1 MLISKKYIS
10 LLFLIFLSHV
20 LSGKDSITVYL
31 FLLDECRICQELAP
45 EMNAI
50 FDEYQSTIG
59 FIGLFPNFSSKSE
72 GIKKFKD
79 KYRIKFNTRTDYFK
93 KVTHKF
99 EATIL
104 PEVIVYN
111 ETAKTIVYRGA
122 INDLFYTP
130 GKRRHFVQ
138 NHYLRDAL
146 RAVSESKLPAIAS
159 SQPVGCYINFNDS
172 IN

>member
-1 MLISKKYIS
+1 MLILKRFFSILS
-10 LLFLIFLSHV
+10 LIFLSNFMT
-20 LSGKDSITVYL
+20 GKDSISVYL

-45 EMNAI
+45 EMNTI
-50 FDEYQSTIG
+50 YEEYQSDIG
-59 FIGLFPNFSSKSE
+59 FIGLFPNFSSKSD
-72 GIKKFKD
+72 GIKKFKE
-79 KYRIKFNTRTDYFK
+79 KYQIKFNTRTDYFK
-93 KVTHKF
+93 KMTHKF

-111 ETAKTIVYRGA
+111 ETSKTIVYRGA

-146 RAVSESKLPAIAS
+146 KAISENKLPAIAS
-159 SQPVGCYINFNDS
+159 TQPIGCYINFNDS
-172 IN
+172 LN

>member
-1 MLISKKYIS
+1 MKFIKSSFSIFWILCLSNVISA
-10 LLFLIFLSHV
+10 
-20 LSGKDSITVYL
+20 KDSITVYF

-50 FDEYQSTIG
+50 YTEYQSEIG
-59 FIGLFPNFSSKSE
+59 FLGLFTNFSSKST
-72 GIKKFKD
+72 GIQHFKE
-79 KYRIKFNTRTDYFK
+79 KYQIKFNTRTDYFK
-93 KVTHKF
+93 KMAHKF

-111 ETAKTIVYRGA
+111 ETSKSILYRGA

-138 NHYLRDAL
+138 NHYLKDAL
-146 RAVSESKLPAIAS
+146 KAISQNKLPTIS
-159 SQPVGCYINFNDS
+159 KSQPIGCFINFNDS

>member
-1 MLISKKYIS
+1 MNLLKSSFSALSLI
-10 LLFLIFLSHV
+10 LLSNAI
-20 LSGKDSITVYL
+20 SGKDSITVYF

-45 EMNAI
+45 EINII
-50 FDEYQSTIG
+50 FEQYHQEIG
-59 FIGLFPNFSSKSE
+59 FLGLFPNFSSKST
-72 GIKKFKD
+72 GINQFKE
-79 KYRIKFNTRTDYFK
+79 KYHIKLNTRTDYFK
-93 KVTHKF
+93 KMANKF

-111 ETAKTIVYRGA
+111 ETSKSILYRGA

-138 NHYLRDAL
+138 NNYLKDAL
-146 RAVSESKLPAIAS
+146 EDISQNKLPAITK
-159 SQPVGCYINFNDS
+159 SQPIGCYINFNDS